1 MRLFKAN
8 QQQLSAEDEAAI
20 VRLMALAN
28 RFKAERSA
36 DDDDS
41 ADEHASNAPETPQ

>member
-20 VRLMALAN
+20 VRLMALAH
-28 RFKAERSA
+28 RFKSE
-36 DDDDS
+36 DS
-41 ADEHASNAPETPQ
+41 AAKTSDGQEESGSQQKPQ

>member
-8 QQQLSAEDEAAI
+8 QQPLSAEDEAAI

-28 RFKAERSA
+28 RFKAGDSTTKTSDGQEESGAAER
-36 DDDDS
+36 
-41 ADEHASNAPETPQ
+41 PQ